1 MEFPMNRQRLQDI
14 RKEIED
20 DAIEKCIDY
29 FVDNVIECIL
39 RHAYKTSSLPVEP
52 PNYIHSSMYGHP
64 TRQVKID
71 IQQQI
76 SMLGNFKQKYFN
88 MVSFHEVI
96 INSNKN
102 IIKERLQVILNKLQT
117 LFPDVSFQI
126 DPLKTYILVDWS

>member
-20 DAIEKCIDY
+20 DFVEKCIDY
-29 FVDNVIECIL
+29 FVDNVSECIL
-39 RHAYKTSSLPVEP
+39 RHAYKTSSLPFEP
-52 PNYIHSSMYGHP
+52 PNYIHGSMYGHP
-64 TRQVKID
+64 KRQVKID
-71 IQQQI
+71 IQEQI
-76 SMLGNFKQKYFN
+76 SMLCNFKQKYFN

-117 LFPDVSFQI
+117 LFPDVSFQL